1 MGDVFSGGFE
11 SIAHCEHRICP
22 GECRMGYAQTHITS
36 RKREQIGK
44 PEMPS
49 LFLCEAEQGVIF
61 QKSIYF
67 FIDVCYNKRCL

>member
-11 SIAHCEHRICP
+11 GIALV
-22 GECRMGYAQTHITS
+22 QTYSQADITN

-49 LFLCEAEQGVIF
+49 LFLCEAGERVIF
-61 QKSIYF
+61 RKKYLLF
-67 FIDVCYNKRCL
+67 F